1 MLFASIHG
9 TNAPCLMQMKSFA
22 TKISHWFYNLAAGFF
37 IALVCSET
45 FFYFITKHATMNTAR
60 AFLAIFILCS
70 LVLSASNV
78 VAQSPSASV
87 SLDCEEVMRISVS
100 PGSGTTESVT
110 CVVENPTV
118 YEEKISI
125 TVDAGNLTYSAPGSV
140 VVQGGSSESFELV
153 IVAQE
158 RMSAGSH
165 TVNVEVSVQ
174 EIAGVPPA
182 NVAKDDSNIVVE
194 ILRYG
199 DCSVSSTS
207 SLVEAGLSQ
216 DSELKF
222 RVSNLGNSADSIELS
237 LSTSSR
243 MNLEGAGYT
252 VIISNPSVDLGEQNS
267 IDVYVTVI
275 SPAQST
281 SSAKREGSRMIDLH
295 TLDLVVTSKYS
306 CDSSTGCVSDSSSVT
321 LKLVSDVGESA
332 DNFQEDASAEAS
344 GFQGDQYL
352 IFGSGMLSG
361 VLILYLGYALLKK
374 S

>member
-1 MLFASIHG
+1 MARGRVL
-9 TNAPCLMQMKSFA
+9 LVV
-22 TKISHWFYNLAAGFF
+22 FF
-37 IALVCSET
+37 LCG
-45 FFYFITKHATMNTAR
+45 
-60 AFLAIFILCS
+60 LILS
-70 LVLSASNV
+70 SSNV
-78 VAQSPSASV
+78 VAQSPTASV

-100 PGSGTTESVT
+100 PGSDTTESVT

-140 VVQGGSSESFELV
+140 IVQGGSSESFELV
-153 IVAQE
+153 VVAQE

-182 NVAKDDSNIVVE
+182 NLAKDDSNIVVE

-207 SLVEAGLSQ
+207 SLVETGLSQ

-222 RVSNLGNSADSIELS
+222 RVSNLGNAADSIELS

-243 MNLEGAGYT
+243 MNLDGAGYIVT
-252 VIISNPSVDLGEQNS
+252 ISNPLIDLGEQNS
-267 IDVYVTVI
+267 IDVFVTVS

-281 SSAKREGSRMIDLH
+281 SSAKLEGSRMIDLH

-306 CDSSTGCVSDSSSVT
+306 
-321 LKLVSDVGESA
+321 
-332 DNFQEDASAEAS
+332 
-344 GFQGDQYL
+344 
-352 IFGSGMLSG
+352 
-361 VLILYLGYALLKK
+361 
-374 S
+374 

>member
-1 MLFASIHG
+1 M
-9 TNAPCLMQMKSFA
+9 
-22 TKISHWFYNLAAGFF
+22 
-37 IALVCSET
+37 
-45 FFYFITKHATMNTAR
+45 
-60 AFLAIFILCS
+60 
-70 LVLSASNV
+70 
-78 VAQSPSASV
+78 
-87 SLDCEEVMRISVS
+87 
-100 PGSGTTESVT
+100 
-110 CVVENPTV
+110 
-118 YEEKISI
+118 
-125 TVDAGNLTYSAPGSV
+125 
-140 VVQGGSSESFELV
+140 
-153 IVAQE
+153 
-158 RMSAGSH
+158 
-165 TVNVEVSVQ
+165 NVEVSVQ

-222 RVSNLGNSADSIELS
+222 RVSNLGNAADSIELS

-243 MNLEGAGYT
+243 MNLESAGYIVT
-252 VIISNPSVDLGEQNS
+252 ISNPSVDLGEKNS
-267 IDVYVTVI
+267 IDAYVTV
-275 SPAQST
+275 SRQHNQHLPQS
-281 SSAKREGSRMIDLH
+281 ARSRMIDLH

-332 DNFQEDASAEAS
+332 DNFQEDGSAEAS

-361 VLILYLGYALLKK
+361 VLILYLGYSLLKK

>member
-1 MLFASIHG
+1 MNRGRVF
-9 TNAPCLMQMKSFA
+9 
-22 TKISHWFYNLAAGFF
+22 LAAFF
-37 IALVCSET
+37 
-45 FFYFITKHATMNTAR
+45 
-60 AFLAIFILCS
+60 LCS
-70 LVLSASNV
+70 LILSASNV

-87 SLDCEEVMRISVS
+87 SLECEEVMRISVS

-125 TVDAGNLTYSAPGSV
+125 TVDAGNLTYSAPGSII
-140 VVQGGSSESFELV
+140 VQGGSSESFELV
-153 IVAQE
+153 VVAQE

-222 RVSNLGNSADSIELS
+222 RVSNLGNAADSIELS

-243 MNLEGAGYT
+243 MNLEGAGYIVT
-252 VIISNPSVDLGEQNS
+252 ISNPSVDLGEQNS
-267 IDVYVTVI
+267 IDVYVTVS

-332 DNFQEDASAEAS
+332 DNFQEDGSAEAS

-361 VLILYLGYALLKK
+361 VLILYLGYSLLKK